1 MESNNERADRLHD
14 APGKK
19 GVGNTMNDIQ
29 RPLCSLCGGKQQSK
43 GGDWFCP
50 NCNKYKKKIINPR
63 AKYKTHTKRI
73 HPENSNLFKCG
84 RCGEYKPREQ
94 FYTEKRELNGIM
106 FTCKDC
112 TREIGRIYRVKHK
125 EDHKEE
131 IEQKKQARK
140 EEREKQKIATRER
153 TRIKA
158 RERYRNDPSIL
169 RRMVERQNDRYKNDP
184 KFRLNIRI
192 RNSIGKHLRGEKCG
206 RHWEDLVGWTIND
219 LQKHITKQLR
229 AGMTWDNYGEYWHI
243 DHKVP
248 VSAHNFK
255 TEKDIDFKKCW
266 SLKNLQPLEAK
277 ENLSKN
283 NKLERAFQPSMAF
296 Y

>member
-1 MESNNERADRLHD
+1 M
-14 APGKK
+14 
-19 GVGNTMNDIQ
+19 
-29 RPLCSLCGGKQQSK
+29 CGGKQQSK
-43 GGDWFCP
+43 GDDWFCP
-50 NCNKYKKKIINPR
+50 KCNKYKKKIINQR

-84 RCGEYKPREQ
+84 CCGEYKPRDSYYRQ
-94 FYTEKRELNGIM
+94 KRELCGIT
-106 FTCKDC
+106 FICKDC
-112 TREIGRIYRVKHK
+112 TREKSRLKKIKYK

-131 IEQKKQARK
+131 IEQKAAARKIARETRWLNNKEKRKAYSKEYYKKHPEKRK
-140 EEREKQKIATRER
+140 EELVKQLKRDKEK
-153 TRIKA
+153 
-158 RERYRNDPSIL
+158 
-169 RRMVERQNDRYKNDP
+169 YKNNP
-184 KFRLNIRI
+184 KFRLNVRI

-229 AGMTWDNYGEYWHI
+229 DKMTWENYGSYWHI

-248 VSAHNFK
+248 VAVHNFK

-283 NKLERAFQPSMAF
+283 DKLERAFQPSMAF

>member
-1 MESNNERADRLHD
+1 MD
-14 APGKK
+14 
-19 GVGNTMNDIQ
+19 NTQ
-29 RPLCSLCGGKQQSK
+29 RPICSMCGGKQQSRK
-43 GGDWFCP
+43 NDWYCT
-50 NCNKYKKKIINPR
+50 NCKKYKRKIINPR

-84 RCGEYKPREQ
+84 KCKEYKTRYDFYEQ
-94 FYTEKRELNGIM
+94 KRELCGIS
-106 FTCKDC
+106 FICKSC
-112 TREIGRIYRVKHK
+112 TK
-125 EDHKEE
+125 EDIRLSKIKYKEEHKEE
-131 IEQKKQARK
+131 IAQKAAMKKIEIEKRRLIA
-140 EEREKQKIATRER
+140 REKNKEKSREYYEKNKEKLLLYKLKRQKEKYKSDPI
-153 TRIKA
+153 
-158 RERYRNDPSIL
+158 YRLN
-169 RRMVERQNDRYKNDP
+169 RRM
-184 KFRLNIRI
+184 

-206 RHWEDLVGWTIND
+206 RHWEDLVGWDIED
-219 LQKHITKQLR
+219 LKKHLTKKLKD
-229 AGMTWDNYGEYWHI
+229 GMTWDNYGSYWHL
-243 DHKVP
+243 DHIIP

>member
-1 MESNNERADRLHD
+1 
-14 APGKK
+14 
-19 GVGNTMNDIQ
+19 MNDIQ
-29 RPLCSLCGGKQQSK
+29 RPLCSVCGGKQQSK
-43 GGDWFCP
+43 GDDWFCQK
-50 NCNKYKKKIINPR
+50 CNKYKKKIINQR
-63 AKYKTHTKRI
+63 VKYKTQTKRI

-84 RCGEYKPREQ
+84 CCGEYKPRDSYYQ
-94 FYTEKRELNGIM
+94 QKRELCGITFM
-106 FTCKDC
+106 CKDC
-112 TREIGRIYRVKHK
+112 TREKSRLKKIKYK

-131 IEQKKQARK
+131 IEQKAADKKIETEKRRVIA
-140 EEREKQKIATRER
+140 REKNKEKRRQYYNKNKTKLMASTMKWQKE
-153 TRIKA
+153 K
-158 RERYRNDPSIL
+158 YKSDPT
-169 RRMVERQNDRYKNDP
+169 Y
-184 KFRLNIRI
+184 RLNIRI

-229 AGMTWDNYGEYWHI
+229 DGMTWDNYGSYWHI

-248 VSAHNFK
+248 VAAHNFK

-283 NKLERAFQPSMAF
+283 DKLERAFQPSMAF